1 MWFMS
6 EWATKQNTSSHAQN
20 TSHLHV
26 ELKQLPRKIV
36 DSKAATT
43 AEAKRTLERAKEDEL
58 GEFQRRTLDYA
69 SKFSRISPAKAEKLV
84 RELSDKFQLERRDA
98 IQIANTMPRY
108 TEELRTILT
117 VKGKIIGASELQD
130 ILKVVNDYRD

>member
-1 MWFMS
+1 M
-6 EWATKQNTSSHAQN
+6 
-20 TSHLHV
+20 
-26 ELKQLPRKIV
+26 
-36 DSKAATT
+36 DSKAAPT
-43 AEAKRTLERAKEDEL
+43 AEAKRTLERAKEEEL

-84 RELSDKFQLERRDA
+84 KELSDKFQLERKDA
-98 IQIANTMPRY
+98 IQIANTMPKY

-130 ILKVVNDYRD
+130 ILKIVNDYRE

>member
-1 MWFMS
+1 
-6 EWATKQNTSSHAQN
+6 
-20 TSHLHV
+20 
-26 ELKQLPRKIV
+26 V
-36 DSKAATT
+36 DSKPAPT
-43 AEAKRTLERAKEDEL
+43 AEAKRTLERAKEEEL

-84 RELSDKFQLERRDA
+84 KELSDKFQLERKDA

-130 ILKVVNDYRD
+130 ILKVVNDYRE